1 MPRIDLNEN
10 NNIIY
15 MKYYNYIFKLIL
27 YDEHRFLCKEYEEFY
42 VLNVM

>member
-1 MPRIDLNEN
+1 MYLEDLDD

-27 YDEHRFLCKEYEEFY
+27 YDEY
-42 VLNVM
+42 